1 MLCCP
6 ESMGG
11 DDVMD
16 WKRWRNTIVLI
27 FAVLGPG
34 FITANVDNDAGGIY
48 TYATAGAQFG
58 YGLLWTMIPMAI
70 MLTFAQEIS
79 ARMGVVTGK
88 GLSELIREEFGLRTT
103 ALLMLGLVICNLG
116 DVVGEFAGVASST
129 QLFGVSKY
137 IAVPVAAALV
147 WALVVFG
154 DYKKLEK
161 IFVVLSFLYVAYIIT
176 AALAHPNWS
185 SAVRATM
192 RLPHVTDLRN
202 PSYLFLSVGMI
213 GATVAPWQQFYLQA
227 SVVDKGAGKG
237 ELRYAQADAVVGS
250 VFSVVVA
257 AFIVIACAATLFASG
272 HHNINDAADAA
283 ASLRP
288 LGGDY
293 AYLLFAFG
301 LLNASLFAASILPLS
316 TAYTVCEALGFESG
330 LTKKFREAPVFYWL
344 YTGLIVV
351 GATVILMP
359 HVPWVKLAVLSQF
372 LNGILLPF
380 VLVFMLILV
389 NRKSLMGTLANGRTY
404 NVVAFGLTGLTILL
418 VLVWLVGQ
426 IKGVG

>member
-1 MLCCP
+1 MQ
-6 ESMGG
+6 
-11 DDVMD
+11 
-16 WKRWRNTIVLI
+16 WKRWRNSIVLI

-79 ARMGVVTGK
+79 ARMGVTTGK

-103 ALLMLGLVICNLG
+103 TILMFGLIICNLC
-116 DVVGEFAGVASST
+116 DVTAEFAGVASST
-129 QLFGVSKY
+129 QLFGLSKF
-137 IAVPVAAALV
+137 ITVPAAAALV
-147 WALVVFG
+147 WSLVVFG

-161 IFVVLSFLYVAYIIT
+161 IFVILSFLYVAYIVT
-176 AALAHPNWS
+176 AALAHPNWT
-185 SAVRATM
+185 SAVRATL
-192 RLPHVTDLRN
+192 RLPHVSDLRSSN
-202 PSYLFLSVGMI
+202 YLFFSVGMI

-227 SVVDKGAGKG
+227 SVVDKGTGKG
-237 ELRYAQADAVVGS
+237 ELKFAQADAIVGS
-250 VFSVVVA
+250 LFSVVVA

-272 HHNINDAADAA
+272 HHAIADAADAA

-330 LTKKFREAPVFYWL
+330 LTKRFRDAPIFYWL
-344 YTGLIVV
+344 YTGLIVI
-351 GATVILMP
+351 GAAIILVP
-359 HVPWVKLAVLSQF
+359 HVPLVRIAVLSQV
-372 LNGILLPF
+372 LNGLLLPF

-389 NRKSLMGTLANGRTY
+389 NRTSLMGALVNGRTY
-404 NVVAFGLTGLTILL
+404 NIVAWSLTGLTIALTV
-418 VLVWLVGQ
+418 VLLVGQ
-426 IKGVG
+426 VVGS

>member
-1 MLCCP
+1 MN
-6 ESMGG
+6 
-11 DDVMD
+11 
-16 WKRWRNTIVLI
+16 WKRWRNSIVLI

-79 ARMGVVTGK
+79 ARMGVTTGK

-103 ALLMLGLVICNLG
+103 ALLMVGLIICNFG
-116 DVVGEFAGVASST
+116 DVVSEFAGVASST
-129 QLFGVSKY
+129 QLFGLSKY
-137 IAVPVAAALV
+137 ITVPAAAALV
-147 WALVVFG
+147 WSLVVFG

-161 IFVVLSFLYVAYIIT
+161 IFVILSFLYVAYIIT

-185 SAVRATM
+185 FALRETLRPPRM
-192 RLPHVTDLRN
+192 TDLRTS
-202 PSYLFLSVGMI
+202 SYLLLSVGMI

-227 SVVDKGAGKG
+227 SVVDKGTSKS

-272 HHNINDAADAA
+272 HHTIGDAADAA

-330 LTKKFREAPVFYWL
+330 LTKGFREAPVFYWL
-344 YTGLIVV
+344 YTGLIVA
-351 GATVILMP
+351 GATIILMP
-359 HVPWVKLAVLSQF
+359 RVPLVKLAVLSQV
-372 LNGILLPF
+372 LNGVLLPV

-389 NRKSLMGTLANGRTY
+389 NRRSLMGSLVNGRTY
-404 NVVAFGLTGLTILL
+404 NFVAWGLTGLATILTL
-418 VLVWLVGQ
+418 VMLAGQ
-426 IKGVG
+426 AFGLS

>member
-1 MLCCP
+1 MNQ
-6 ESMGG
+6 
-11 DDVMD
+11 
-16 WKRWRNTIVLI
+16 WKRWRNSILLI
-27 FAVLGPG
+27 MAVLGPG

-58 YGLLWTMIPMAI
+58 YGLLWTMIPMTI

-79 ARMGVVTGK
+79 ARMGVTTGK

-103 ALLMLGLVICNLG
+103 ALLMLGLVLCNLC
-116 DVVGEFAGVASST
+116 DVIAEFAGVASST
-129 QLFGVSKY
+129 QLFGLSKY
-137 IAVPVAAALV
+137 ITVPAAALLV
-147 WALVVFG
+147 WSLVVFG

-161 IFVVLSFLYVAYIIT
+161 IFVVLSFLYVAYIVT

-185 SAVRATM
+185 FAVRETM
-192 RLPHVTDLRN
+192 RLPRLGDLRN
-202 PSYLFLSVGMI
+202 SSYLFLSVGMI

-227 SVVDKGAGKG
+227 SVVDKGTGKG
-237 ELRYAQADAVVGS
+237 SLRYAQADAIVGS

-272 HHNINDAADAA
+272 HHNIADAADAA

-330 LTKKFREAPVFYWL
+330 LSKRFREAPAFYWL
-344 YTGLIVV
+344 YTSLIVL
-351 GATVILMP
+351 GAAIIMIPGLPLVR
-359 HVPWVKLAVLSQF
+359 LAVLSQV

-380 VLVFMLILV
+380 VLVFMLVLV
-389 NRKSLMGTLANGRTY
+389 NRRSLMGPLVNGRVY
-404 NVVAFGLTGLTILL
+404 NIVAWTLTGLTI
-418 VLVWLVGQ
+418 VLMVVMLGGQ
-426 IKGVG
+426 LMGAS

>member
-1 MLCCP
+1 MN
-6 ESMGG
+6 
-11 DDVMD
+11 

-48 TYATAGAQFG
+48 TYATAGAQYG
-58 YGLLWTMIPMAI
+58 YALLWTMIPMAV

-79 ARMGVVTGK
+79 ARMGVTTGK

-103 ALLMLGLVICNLG
+103 ALLMLGLVLCNLG

-129 QLFGVSKY
+129 QLFGISKY

-147 WALVVFG
+147 WSLVVFG

-161 IFVVLSFLYVAYIIT
+161 IFVFLSFLYVAYIIT

-185 SAVRATM
+185 FAVRETM
-192 RLPHVTDLRN
+192 RLPRMTDMRN

-227 SVVDKGAGKG
+227 SVVDKGTGRG
-237 ELRYAQADAVVGS
+237 QLRYAQADAVVGS
-250 VFSVVVA
+250 LFSVIVA

-272 HHNINDAADAA
+272 HRNINDAADAA

-330 LTKKFREAPVFYWL
+330 LTKRFREAPVFYWL

-351 GATVILMP
+351 GATIILMP

-372 LNGILLPF
+372 LNGLLLPF

-389 NRKSLMGTLANGRTY
+389 NRSSLMGTLVNSRGY
-404 NVVAFGLTGLTILL
+404 NVVAWGLTGLTTVL
-418 VLVWLVGQ
+418 VLVWLFGQ
-426 IKGVG
+426 FTGLGG

>member
-1 MLCCP
+1 MQ
-6 ESMGG
+6 
-11 DDVMD
+11 
-16 WKRWRNTIVLI
+16 WKRWRNSIVLI

-79 ARMGVVTGK
+79 ARMGVTTGK

-103 ALLMLGLVICNLG
+103 AILMFGLIICNLC
-116 DVVGEFAGVASST
+116 DVTAEFAGVASST
-129 QLFGVSKY
+129 QLFGLSKF
-137 IAVPVAAALV
+137 ITVPLAAALV
-147 WALVVFG
+147 WSLVVFG

-161 IFVVLSFLYVAYIIT
+161 IFVFLSFLYVAYIVT

-185 SAVRATM
+185 SAVRATL
-192 RLPHVTDLRN
+192 RLPHVSDLRT

-227 SVVDKGAGKG
+227 SVVDKGTGKG
-237 ELRYAQADAVVGS
+237 ELKFAQADAIVGS
-250 VFSVVVA
+250 LFSVVVA
-257 AFIVIACAATLFASG
+257 AFIVIACAATLFVNG
-272 HHNINDAADAA
+272 HHEIADAADAA

-330 LTKKFREAPVFYWL
+330 LTKKFRDAPAFYWL
-344 YTGLIVV
+344 YTGLIVI
-351 GATVILMP
+351 GAAIILMP
-359 HVPWVKLAVLSQF
+359 KVPLVRIAVLSQV
-372 LNGILLPF
+372 LNGLLLPF

-389 NRKSLMGTLANGRTY
+389 NRKSLMGSLVNGRTY
-404 NVVAFGLTGLTILL
+404 NIVAWSLTGLTI
-418 VLVWLVGQ
+418 VLTVVLLVGQ
-426 IKGVG
+426 VFGVS

>member
-1 MLCCP
+1 MH
-6 ESMGG
+6 
-11 DDVMD
+11 
-16 WKRWRNTIVLI
+16 WRRWRNSIVLI

-79 ARMGVVTGK
+79 ARMGVTTGK

-103 ALLMLGLVICNLG
+103 AILMLGLVICNLC
-116 DVVGEFAGVASST
+116 DVTAEFAGVASST
-129 QLFGVSKY
+129 QLFGLSKF
-137 IAVPVAAALV
+137 ITVPAAAALV

-161 IFVVLSFLYVAYIIT
+161 IFVILSFLYVAYIVT

-185 SAVRATM
+185 SAVRATL
-192 RLPHVTDLRN
+192 RLPHVSDLRSS
-202 PSYLFLSVGMI
+202 SYLFLSVGMI

-227 SVVDKGAGKG
+227 SVVDKGTGKG
-237 ELRYAQADAVVGS
+237 ELKFAQADAIVGS
-250 VFSVVVA
+250 LFSVVVA

-272 HHNINDAADAA
+272 HHNIADAADAA

-330 LTKKFREAPVFYWL
+330 LTKRFREAPTFYWL
-344 YTGLIVV
+344 YTGLIVI
-351 GATVILMP
+351 GAAIILMP
-359 HVPWVKLAVLSQF
+359 RVPLVRIAVLSQV
-372 LNGILLPF
+372 LNGLLLPF

-389 NRKSLMGTLANGRTY
+389 NRRSLMGSLVNGRTY
-404 NVVAFGLTGLTILL
+404 NLVAWSLTGLTIALMV
-418 VLVWLVGQ
+418 VLLVGQ
-426 IKGVG
+426 VFGAS

>member
-1 MLCCP
+1 
-6 ESMGG
+6 
-11 DDVMD
+11 MD

-58 YGLLWTMIPMAI
+58 YGLLWTMIPMAV

-79 ARMGVVTGK
+79 ARMGVTTGK

-103 ALLMLGLVICNLG
+103 ALLMVGLILCNLF
-116 DVVGEFAGVASST
+116 DVIGEFAGVASST
-129 QLFGVSKY
+129 QLFGLSRY
-137 IAVPVAAALV
+137 ITVPAAAVLV

-161 IFVVLSFLYVAYIIT
+161 IFVVLSFLYVAYIVT

-185 SAVRATM
+185 TAVRATL
-192 RLPHVTDLRN
+192 RLPRVGDLRN
-202 PSYLFLSVGMI
+202 SNYLFFSVGMI

-237 ELRYAQADAVVGS
+237 ELKYAQADAIVGS
-250 VFSVVVA
+250 VFSVIVA

-272 HHNINDAADAA
+272 HHTIGDAADAA

-330 LTKKFREAPVFYWL
+330 LTKRFREAPVFYWL
-344 YTGLIVV
+344 YTGLIAT
-351 GATVILMP
+351 GAIVIL
-359 HVPWVKLAVLSQF
+359 VPKVPLVRIAVFSQV
-372 LNGILLPF
+372 LNGVLLPF

-389 NRKSLMGTLANGRTY
+389 NRTSLMGKLVNGPVYNFVAWGLTALATILT
-404 NVVAFGLTGLTILL
+404 VVMLAGQAFGLG
-418 VLVWLVGQ
+418 
-426 IKGVG
+426 

>member
-1 MLCCP
+1 
-6 ESMGG
+6 MGG
-11 DDVMD
+11 GDVMD
-16 WKRWRNTIVLI
+16 WKRWRNTIVLV

-48 TYATAGAQFG
+48 TYATAGAQYG
-58 YGLLWTMIPMAI
+58 YGLLWTMIPMAL

-103 ALLMLGLVICNLG
+103 ALLMLGLVLCNLF
-116 DVVGEFAGVASST
+116 DVISEFAGVASST
-129 QLFGVSKY
+129 QLFGLSKY
-137 IAVPVAAALV
+137 ITVPLAAGLV

-154 DYKKLEK
+154 NYKKLEK
-161 IFVVLSFLYVAYIIT
+161 IFVFLSFLYVAYIVT

-185 SAVRATM
+185 TAVRATL
-192 RLPHVTDLRN
+192 RLPHVSDLRN
-202 PSYLFLSVGMI
+202 SNYLFFSVGMI

-237 ELRYAQADAVVGS
+237 ELRYAQADAIVGS
-250 VFSVVVA
+250 VFSVIVA

-272 HHNINDAADAA
+272 HRTISDAADAA
-283 ASLRP
+283 GSLRP
-288 LGGDY
+288 LAGDF
-293 AYLLFAFG
+293 ASLLFAFG

-316 TAYTVCEALGFESG
+316 TAYTVCESLGFESG

-344 YTGLIVV
+344 YTGLIIT
-351 GATVILMP
+351 GAVVIL
-359 HVPWVKLAVLSQF
+359 VPRVPLVRVAVFSQV
-372 LNGILLPF
+372 LNGVLLPF

-389 NRKSLMGTLANGRTY
+389 NRKSLMGRLVNGRAY
-404 NVVAFGLTGLTILL
+404 NIVAWGLTVLATILTVVMLAGQAFG
-418 VLVWLVGQ
+418 VS
-426 IKGVG
+426 

>member
-1 MLCCP
+1 MQ
-6 ESMGG
+6 
-11 DDVMD
+11 
-16 WKRWRNTIVLI
+16 WKRWRNSLVLV

-48 TYATAGAQFG
+48 TYAQAGAQFG
-58 YGLLWTMIPMAI
+58 YALLWTMIPMAI

-79 ARMGVVTGK
+79 ARMGVTTGK

-103 ALLMLGLVICNLG
+103 AILMLGLVICNLG
-116 DVVGEFAGVASST
+116 DVVAEFAGVASST
-129 QLFGVSKY
+129 QLFGISKY
-137 IAVPVAAALV
+137 IAVPIAAVAV
-147 WALVVFG
+147 WSLVVFG

-161 IFVVLSFLYVAYIIT
+161 IFVFLSFLYVAYIVT

-185 SAVRATM
+185 FAVRETLRM
-192 RLPHVTDLRN
+192 PRLSDLRT

-227 SVVDKGAGKG
+227 SVVDKGAGKSA
-237 ELRYAQADAVVGS
+237 LKYAQADAIVGS
-250 VFSVVVA
+250 VFSVFVA
-257 AFIVIACAATLFASG
+257 AFIVIACSATLFASG
-272 HHNINDAADAA
+272 HHNIADAADAA

-330 LTKKFREAPVFYWL
+330 LSKRFRDAPVFYWL
-344 YTGLIVV
+344 YTTLIVV
-351 GATVILMP
+351 GAAIILMP
-359 HVPWVKLAVLSQF
+359 HVPWVKLAVLSQV
-372 LNGILLPF
+372 LNGVLLPF
-380 VLVFMLILV
+380 VLVFMLVLV
-389 NRKSLMGTLANGRTY
+389 NRRSLMGSLVNSRPY
-404 NVVAFGLTGLTILL
+404 NVVAWTLTGLTT
-418 VLVWLVGQ
+418 VLVVVWLFGQ
-426 IKGVG
+426 LTGVS